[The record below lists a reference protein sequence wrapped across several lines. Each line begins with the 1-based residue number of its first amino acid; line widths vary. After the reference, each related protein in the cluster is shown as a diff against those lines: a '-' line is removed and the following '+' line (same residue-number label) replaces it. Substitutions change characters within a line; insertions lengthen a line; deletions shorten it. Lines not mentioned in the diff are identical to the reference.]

1 VTTSARPRVAG
12 ENNRSRR
19 DRARLRLVVTIGV
32 PAVVAIVCLV
42 AAVLTSARRADEAS
56 LDRERQLIQQAIADR
71 GTRILREVESVAAT
85 SDAKQAIRRDD
96 DPQWVERRIGKWLE
110 DFFDHDVVLVVD
122 GSDRLQYTRFRASGD
137 AGATELAKELAASFG
152 FLRGRRLPSD
162 SLRLIAAPDAV
173 KPGRSAVLI
182 QHLPNG
188 PAIVAAVAV
197 GSDSDLASG
206 NPSAP
211 IVASVKYID
220 DDMLREIGNRLQLPG
235 LHAIGDAAPALDKE
249 AATIADAKGQT
260 IARFAWQPVR
270 PSGQIAG
277 YVLPFIAL
285 AIAGLAVLL
294 GLMVR
299 HMRRSERAIA
309 AGETQL
315 RHLALHDPVCG
326 LPNRIYFGERLETV
340 IDEVRH
346 GGPSAAVFYID
357 LDHFKDV
364 NDTLGHHIGD
374 ELILKVTQRLSRVMR
389 GDDLVARLGGDEFA
403 IITSCTSDSYTL
415 QATAG
420 RIIAA
425 ICAPYAIK
433 GHNIII
439 GASIGIAVIDRRAGD
454 AGDILRYADMALY
467 RAKNEGR
474 NRACI
479 YDAAMDADLSQR
491 KLLEGD
497 LLEAIENEGLKAAYQ
512 PIVNASG
519 ETMIAV
525 EALARWTHPRAGIIS
540 PAEFIPVAE
549 HSGLIIQLGEWMLR
563 RACLDGR
570 NWPGLTVAVNVSPL
584 QFRRSD
590 FVDVVERILK
600 ETDFDANRL
609 ELELTESTLLG
620 NLETAEQSMLR
631 LKAIGVRFALDDFGT
646 GYSSLLYLRR
656 FPFDKLKIDS
666 SFVRSIET
674 ASDAAAIVHA
684 IVSLGRGLG
693 MKVTAEGVENAE
705 QHLFL
710 RAAGVHSMQGYRF
723 GRPAQPPTSTR
734 DWLLP
739 TTTVLAGPTRKSRS
753 RVEPS
758 LALPRC
764 LRSPRAR
771 GEMVCRSAARNQGGA
786 DGSAE
791 NRIGDRSRQW
801 RRQGRGAGA
810 GAGRPC
816 GRARRTAR
824 GSA

>member
-1 VTTSARPRVAG
+1 MATSARPRIAE
-12 ENNRSRR
+12 ENNRSRH
-19 DRARLRLVVTIGV
+19 DRARLRLVVAIGV
-32 PAVVAIVCLV
+32 IAVVAIACPVV
-42 AAVLTSARRADEAS
+42 AVLNAARRADETS
-56 LDRERQLIQQAIADR
+56 LERERQLIQQAITDR
-71 GTRILREVESVAAT
+71 GARILREVESVAAT
-85 SDAKQAIRRDD
+85 PGATQAIRHDH
-96 DPQWVERRIGKWLE
+96 DPQWIERRIGKWLE
-110 DFFDHDVVLVVD
+110 EFFDHDVVVVVD
-122 GSDRLQYTRFRASGD
+122 GFDRIEYLRSRAPGD
-137 AGATELAKELAASFG
+137 AGATELAKDFAASLDL
-152 FLRGRRLPSD
+152 LRGRRRMPPSGAV
-162 SLRLIAAPDAV
+162 RIIAARDAV
-173 KPGRSAVLI
+173 KPGRSTALI
-182 QHLPNG
+182 QRFRNG

-197 GSDSDLASG
+197 GSDSDLAFG
-206 NPSAP
+206 NAGAP
-211 IVASVKYID
+211 IVISVKYIN
-220 DDMLREIGNRLQLPG
+220 DDMLREIGNRLRLPA
-235 LHAIGDAAPALDKE
+235 LHVIDETAPALGKE
-249 AATIADAKGQT
+249 VATIAAAEGGAV
-260 IARFAWQPVR
+260 ARFAWQPLR
-270 PSGQIAG
+270 PGSQIAG
-277 YVLPFIAL
+277 YLLPFVAV
-285 AIAGLAVLL
+285 AIAGLAVLI

-299 HMRRSERAIA
+299 HMRRTERAIA

-340 IDEVRH
+340 IDEVGC

-403 IITSCTSDSYTL
+403 IITSCASDSYSL

-420 RIIAA
+420 RIISA

-439 GASIGIAVIDRRAGD
+439 GASIGIAIIDHRASD

-497 LLEAIENEGLKAAYQ
+497 LLEAIKNEGLKAAYQ
-512 PIVNASG
+512 PIISASG
-519 ETMIAV
+519 ETMIGV

-540 PAEFIPVAE
+540 PADFIPVAE
-549 HSGLIIQLGEWMLR
+549 HSGLIVQLGEWMLR

-609 ELELTESTLLG
+609 ELELTESTLIG
-620 NLETAEQSMLR
+620 NLEPAEQSMLR

-674 ASDAAAIVHA
+674 APDAAAIVHA

-710 RAAGVHSMQGYRF
+710 RAAGVHYMQGYRF
-723 GRPAQPPTSTR
+723 GRPGPAADIDAR
-734 DWLLP
+734 
-739 TTTVLAGPTRKSRS
+739 LASPDDY
-753 RVEPS
+753 RV
-758 LALPRC
+758 
-764 LRSPRAR
+764 
-771 GEMVCRSAARNQGGA
+771 
-786 DGSAE
+786 
-791 NRIGDRSRQW
+791 
-801 RRQGRGAGA
+801 
-810 GAGRPC
+810 GRPDQEV
-816 GRARRTAR
+816 ALA
-824 GSA
+824 S

>member
-1 VTTSARPRVAG
+1 MTTSARPRIAG

-42 AAVLTSARRADEAS
+42 AAVLTSARRVDEAS
-56 LDRERQLIQQAIADR
+56 FDRERQLIQQAIADR
-71 GTRILREVESVAAT
+71 GARILREVESVAAT
-85 SDAKQAIRRDD
+85 PDATQAIRRDD
-96 DPQWVERRIGKWLE
+96 DPQWVERHIGKWLE
-110 DFFDHDVVLVVD
+110 DFFDHDVVLVVG
-122 GSDRLQYTRFRASGD
+122 GSDRLQYARFRASGD
-137 AGATELAKELAASFG
+137 AGAAELAKELAASFG
-152 FLRGRRLPSD
+152 FLRGRRPPSG
-162 SLRLIAAPDAV
+162 SVRPIVAPDAV
-173 KPGRSAVLI
+173 ETGRSAVLI
-182 QHLPNG
+182 RRLPNG

-197 GSDSDLASG
+197 GSDGDLASG
-206 NPSAP
+206 NASAP

-220 DDMLREIGNRLQLPG
+220 DDMLHEIGNRLQLPG

-249 AATIADAKGQT
+249 AATIADAKGRT

-270 PSGQIAG
+270 PSGQIVG
-277 YVLPFIAL
+277 YVLPFTAL
-285 AIAGLAVLL
+285 AIAGFAVLV

-299 HMRRSERAIA
+299 HMRRTEHAIA

-340 IDEVRH
+340 IDGVRH

-403 IITSCTSDSYTL
+403 IITSCASDSYTL

-433 GHNIII
+433 GHNIVI

-497 LLEAIENEGLKAAYQ
+497 LLEAIKNEGLKAAYQ

-540 PAEFIPVAE
+540 PADFIPVAE
-549 HSGLIIQLGEWMLR
+549 HSGLIVPLGEWMLR

-674 ASDAAAIVHA
+674 APDAAAIVHA

-723 GRPAQPPTSTR
+723 GRPGPAANIDAR
-734 DWLLP
+734 
-739 TTTVLAGPTRKSRS
+739 LASPDDY
-753 RVEPS
+753 RV
-758 LALPRC
+758 
-764 LRSPRAR
+764 
-771 GEMVCRSAARNQGGA
+771 
-786 DGSAE
+786 
-791 NRIGDRSRQW
+791 
-801 RRQGRGAGA
+801 
-810 GAGRPC
+810 GRPDQEV
-816 GRARRTAR
+816 ALA
-824 GSA
+824 S